1 MGPLHWE
8 LRVLA
13 SGQSGSASTKSCL
26 TLCDP
31 MDCSPPGSSVHEIL
45 QARIVEWV
53 AISSSR
59 RSSRPWDQ
67 TRISYYWQVGSLPL
81 VPPGRPHSL
90 LNVLLPSKDSY
101 LLQEAACDFRDVQL
115 SHTCPQCT
123 HLSSS
128 LLTLSI
134 FEVLDSDS
142 GLLEPP
148 TREKLPTALLSDS
161 SLHLCYMWQRDSRES
176 CGLPG

>member
-1 MGPLHWE
+1 
-8 LRVLA
+8 
-13 SGQSGSASTKSCL
+13 
-26 TLCDP
+26 
-31 MDCSPPGSSVHEIL
+31 MDCSLPGSYVHEIL